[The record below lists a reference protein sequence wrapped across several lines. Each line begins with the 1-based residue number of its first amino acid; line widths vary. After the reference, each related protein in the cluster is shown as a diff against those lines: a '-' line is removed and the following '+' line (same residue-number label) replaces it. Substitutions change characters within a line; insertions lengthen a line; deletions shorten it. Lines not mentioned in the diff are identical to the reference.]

1 MRTLRYVLCDVFTDR
16 PLEGNPLC
24 VFTDARGLDTATMQ
38 ALARE
43 VNLSETAFVLSPERG
58 GHARVRIFGP
68 RRELAFAGHPVLG
81 TAFVLG
87 GPLQSFD
94 VQLELEAGL
103 VRVQLEREGARISFG
118 WMSQPTPRPI
128 VPPSAEDVLGALG
141 IRFPVVAFEAFDNG
155 VPRLCITLPS
165 AELVQGLTPDF
176 SALARAT
183 EYGVGVFHAADE
195 RCVARYFAP
204 ARGVNEDAATG
215 SFAGILGLSLFQR
228 GLLQPGQV
236 LRIAQGEQVGRPS
249 TLYARIDTS
258 APEPAV
264 EVGGAARIVARGQF
278 LI

>member
-1 MRTLRYVLCDVFTDR
+1 VRTLRYVLCDVFTDR

-94 VQLELEAGL
+94 VHLELEAGL

-118 WMSQPTPRPI
+118 WMSQPTPRPST
-128 VPPSAEDVLGALG
+128 PQNAEQVLAALG
-141 IRFPVVAFEAFDNG
+141 VQVPVVAFEAFDNG
-155 VPRLCITLPS
+155 APRLCITLPS
-165 AELVQGLTPDF
+165 VELVHGLTPDF
-176 SALARAT
+176 AALGRAT
-183 EYGVGVFHAADE
+183 DAGVGVFCPTGE

-215 SFAGILGLSLFQR
+215 SFAGLLALSLYQR
-228 GLLQPGQV
+228 GRLQPNQV
-236 LRIAQGEQVGRPS
+236 LSIEQGEHVGRPS
-249 TLYARIDTS
+249 MLYARVGATTPDVAI
-258 APEPAV
+258 

-278 LI
+278 SI